1 MKLMLF
7 ALRTFSDTVTAT
19 EFAMTLTFD
28 SEFATSYVTIT
39 FPGVDDVSISTT
51 FEFRRIL
58 SFNCS
63 ATAAAVLPNPTPIAV
78 VMRSQVAKPTRR
90 LRISCKS
97 YLVKTCNLSGNQ
109 IHRQG

>member
-28 SEFATSYVTIT
+28 PEFATSYVTIT
-39 FPGVDDVSISTT
+39 FSGIEDVSISIT

-63 ATAAAVLPNPTPIAV
+63 ATAAAVLPNPTPIASCGGEWSS
-78 VMRSQVAKPTRR
+78 RQTHETSDQLQVLP
-90 LRISCKS
+90 C
-97 YLVKTCNLSGNQ
+97 GDM
-109 IHRQG
+109 